1 MLRHRVPRDPRH
13 QDLISSERLS
23 EGRPSFVSDT
33 HDEKKVD
40 AEACGS
46 SDTTLGGVAEKVCML
61 PDSPASVT
69 ETFVQSLP
77 GEVAGAATSWHYYPT
92 DRIQHQGHVK

>member
-1 MLRHRVPRDPRH
+1 MTSLRHRVPRDPRY

-23 EGRPSFVSDT
+23 EGRLSFISDT

-46 SDTTLGGVAEKVCML
+46 SDTTLGGTAEKVCAFSNSL
-61 PDSPASVT
+61 ASVT
-69 ETFVQSLP
+69 EIFVVVSQR
-77 GEVAGAATSWHYYPT
+77 GCCGGVAATS
-92 DRIQHQGHVK
+92 